1 VAPSLITSYYVQL
14 SPQGTSAL
22 VTPSFTPSNG
32 EVLVIKLVTW
42 DTAIAMG
49 APTGGS
55 QTYTSRI
62 INAPG
67 GFNEWA
73 GIYTAVISGS
83 PGAMT
88 VSSTPSASAR
98 ASMVVE
104 RWSGAQLA
112 ATPVTASSNGLSAP
126 ASGTITPS
134 SGTSVISWC
143 AGDAQAVD
151 PATKA
156 YLNSATNEGV
166 RDDHIGSNGVDYH
179 AWAASTGSSSQ
190 SYGLSAPTGMT
201 YVTAAIEVQASVG
214 AAATYP
220 TNLEQRRRLL
230 VAPRQVR
237 GGARI
242 ATPVRAQVNP
252 PFPTNGIKQPRR
264 LRGLLARRGEMFTPV
279 PSQAVVAAPSF
290 PPRPVRARLK
300 GLRLYRGE
308 MFAPPSDQLSDAQ
321 QYQRPRLRLPRI
333 FRARTA
339 SPVPAQIVVAP
350 PAYPPQSVRTRL
362 RGLRIFRGR
371 AAAVVPAQIV
381 VTAPAYPPANV
392 RTRVRGLRLFR
403 GRASAPVPAQIV
415 VTPPSF
421 TPLAV
426 RTRLRFAR
434 IFRGRTAAPVP
445 DQLVAP
451 PAPHLRPRGMA
462 PRRGHAAMPVP
473 PQIVVAPPAYPV
485 RPVRPRLKG
494 LRGVRGR
501 QAAMPVPPQV
511 VIVPPKMVPLFT
523 RLKQHAARIFRAESR
538 AVLPPVCDCVTHRP
552 NLGTTSRPSSGI
564 TARPD
569 SGTTARPCSC
579 NND

>member
-1 VAPSLITSYYVQL
+1 MAPSLITSYYVQI

-42 DTAIAMG
+42 DSAAAMG

-88 VSSTPSASAR
+88 VSSTPSTSLR
-98 ASMVVE
+98 GSMVVE

-112 ATPVTASSNGLSAP
+112 ATPVTSSSTGFAA
-126 ASGTITPS
+126 ASGSITPS

-143 AGDAQAVD
+143 AGDAQSVD
-151 PATKA
+151 PSTRA
-156 YLNSATNEGV
+156 YLASATQDGL
-166 RDDHIGSNGVDYH
+166 RDDHVGANGCDYH
-179 AWAASTGSSSQ
+179 AYQSSTGTGSQ
-190 SYGLSAPTGMT
+190 SYGLSAPTGMQ
-201 YVTAAIEVQASVG
+201 YVTVAIEVQASGG
-214 AAATYP
+214 AAAPAFP

-237 GGARI
+237 GVARI

-333 FRARTA
+333 FRGRTA
-339 SPVPAQIVVAP
+339 NPVPAQIVAAP

-371 AAAVVPAQIV
+371 AASVVPAQIV
-381 VTAPAYPPANV
+381 IAAPAYPPANV

-434 IFRGRTAAPVP
+434 IFRGRSAAPVP
-445 DQLVAP
+445 DQLVALP
-451 PAPHLRPRGMA
+451 SPHLRPRGMA

-473 PQIVVAPPAYPV
+473 PQIVVTPPAYPV

-494 LRGVRGR
+494 LRGARGR

-523 RLKQHAARIFRAESR
+523 RLKQHAVRIFRGESR

-569 SGTTARPCSC
+569 SGTTSRPCSC
-579 NND
+579 ND

>member
-1 VAPSLITSYYVQL
+1 MAPSLITSYYVQI

-42 DTAIAMG
+42 DSAAAMG

-88 VSSTPSASAR
+88 VSSTPSTSLR
-98 ASMVVE
+98 GSMVVE

-112 ATPVTASSNGLSAP
+112 ATPVTASSNNVGAP

-134 SGTSVISWC
+134 SGTSIISWC
-143 AGDAQAVD
+143 AGDAQSVD

-156 YLNSATNEGV
+156 YLNSASNEGV
-166 RDDHIGSNGVDYH
+166 RDDHVGANGCDFH

-201 YVTAAIEVQASVG
+201 YVTAAIEVQASAG
-214 AAATYP
+214 AAAVWIP
-220 TNLEQRRRLL
+220 VNPARRR
-230 VAPRQVR
+230 VQPPRR
-237 GGARI
+237 SSHI

-279 PSQAVVAAPSF
+279 PSQAAVAAPAF
-290 PPRPVRARLK
+290 PPRPVRSRLK

-333 FRARTA
+333 FRGRTA
-339 SPVPAQIVVAP
+339 NPVPAQIVAAP

-371 AAAVVPAQIV
+371 AASVVPAQIV
-381 VTAPAYPPANV
+381 VAAPAYPPANV

-403 GRASAPVPAQIV
+403 GRASAPVSAQIV

-434 IFRGRTAAPVP
+434 IFRGRTSAPVP

-473 PQIVVAPPAYPV
+473 PQIVVTPPAYPV

-523 RLKQHAARIFRAESR
+523 RLKQHAARIFRGESR

-552 NLGTTSRPSSGI
+552 NLGTTSRSS
-564 TARPD
+564 
-569 SGTTARPCSC
+569 SGTTAQPNSGTTSRPCSC
-579 NND
+579 ND

>member
-1 VAPSLITSYYVQL
+1 VAPSLITSYYVQI

-32 EVLVIKLVTW
+32 EVLVVKLVTW
-42 DTAIAMG
+42 DSAAALG
-49 APTGGS
+49 APSGGS

-67 GFNEWA
+67 GFNQWA
-73 GIYTAVISGS
+73 GIYTAVVSGS
-83 PGAMT
+83 PGSMT
-88 VSSTPSASAR
+88 VSSTPSTSLR
-98 ASMVVE
+98 GSMVVE

-112 ATPVTASSNGLSAP
+112 ATPVTASSASLGAP
-126 ASGTITPS
+126 ASGSITPS
-134 SGTSVISWC
+134 SGTSIISWA
-143 AGDAQAVD
+143 AGDAGSVD

-166 RDDHIGSNGVDYH
+166 RDDHVGSNGVDYH
-179 AWAASTGSSSQ
+179 AWAASTGSTSQ

-201 YVTAAIEVQASVG
+201 YVTVAIEVQASGG
-214 AAATYP
+214 AAASFP
-220 TNLEQRRRLL
+220 PNLEQRRRLL

-237 GGARI
+237 GVARI
-242 ATPVRAQVNP
+242 ATPVRDQVNP
-252 PFPTNGIKQPRR
+252 PFPFTGVKQPRR

-279 PSQAVVAAPSF
+279 PTQVVVAAPVF

-300 GLRLYRGE
+300 GLRMYRGE
-308 MFAPPSDQLSDAQ
+308 MFAPPSDQLNNGWQ
-321 QYQRPRLRLPRI
+321 PQRPRLRLPRI
-333 FRARTA
+333 FRGHTA
-339 SPVPAQIVVAP
+339 SPVPAQTVVVP

-362 RGLRIFRGR
+362 RGLRIFRGH
-371 AAAVVPAQIV
+371 AAVVVPAQIV
-381 VTAPAYPPANV
+381 VTPPAYPPANV
-392 RTRVRGLRLFR
+392 RARVRGLRLFR
-403 GRASAPVPAQIV
+403 GRVSAPVPAQIV
-415 VTPPSF
+415 VVPPSF

-445 DQLVAP
+445 DQIVAP

-473 PQIVVAPPAYPV
+473 PQIAVAPPAYPV
-485 RPVRPRLKG
+485 RPVRQRLKG

-511 VIVPPKMVPLFT
+511 VIVPPAYVPVLARFKRRLGLLFRGQAVT
-523 RLKQHAARIFRAESR
+523 PVAA
-538 AVLPPVCDCVTHRP
+538 VCDCTTHRP
-552 NLGTTSRPSSGI
+552 NLGTTSRPSSGM

-569 SGTTARPCSC
+569 SGTTSRPCSC
-579 NND
+579 NG

>member
-1 VAPSLITSYYVQL
+1 VAPSLITSYYVQI

-42 DTAIAMG
+42 DSAAAMG

-55 QTYTSRI
+55 QTYTSRV

-67 GFNEWA
+67 GFNQWC

-83 PGAMT
+83 PGSMT
-88 VSSTPSASAR
+88 VSSTPSVSLR
-98 ASMVVE
+98 GSMVVE

-112 ATPVTASSNGLSAP
+112 ATPVTATSASLGAP
-126 ASGTITPS
+126 ASGSITPS
-134 SGTSVISWC
+134 AGTSIISWC
-143 AGDAQAVD
+143 AGDVASVD

-166 RDDHIGSNGVDYH
+166 RDDHVGSNGVDYH
-179 AWAASTGSSSQ
+179 AYASSTGSSSQ

-201 YVTAAIEVQASVG
+201 YVTAAIEVQASGG

-220 TNLEQRRRLL
+220 TNLEQRRRLI

-237 GGARI
+237 GVARI
-242 ATPVRAQVNP
+242 ATPVRDQVNP
-252 PFPTNGIKQPRR
+252 PFPFTGAKQPRR

-279 PSQAVVAAPSF
+279 PSQVVVAAPVF

-300 GLRLYRGE
+300 GLRLYREE
-308 MFAPPSDQLSDAQ
+308 MFAPPPEQLNNTRQ
-321 QYQRPRLRLPRI
+321 PQRPRLRLPRI
-333 FRARTA
+333 FRGRTA
-339 SPVPAQIVVAP
+339 SPVPAQIVVVP

-371 AAAVVPAQIV
+371 
-381 VTAPAYPPANV
+381 
-392 RTRVRGLRLFR
+392 
-403 GRASAPVPAQIV
+403 SATVVPAQIV

-434 IFRGRTAAPVP
+434 IFRGRAAAPVP

-473 PQIVVAPPAYPV
+473 PQIVVTPPAYPV

-501 QAAMPVPPQV
+501 QAAMPVPAQV

-523 RLKQHAARIFRAESR
+523 RLKQHAARIFRGESR
-538 AVLPPVCDCVTHRP
+538 AVLPPVCDCTTHRP
-552 NLGTTSRPSSGI
+552 NLGTTSRPGSGI
-564 TARPD
+564 TAARPD

-579 NND
+579 GND

>member
-1 VAPSLITSYYVQL
+1 MAPTLVNSYYVQI

-32 EVLVIKLVTW
+32 EVLVVKLVTW
-42 DTAIAMG
+42 DSGSPLG

-55 QTYTSRI
+55 QTYTSRVT
-62 INAPG
+62 NAPG
-67 GFNEWA
+67 GFNQWA
-73 GIYTAVISGS
+73 AIYTAVISGS
-83 PGAMT
+83 PGSMT
-88 VSSTPSASAR
+88 VSSTPSVSLR
-98 ASMVVE
+98 GSMVVE

-112 ATPVTASSNGLSAP
+112 ATPVTASS
-126 ASGTITPS
+126 ASTGAATGSITPTA
-134 SGTSVISWC
+134 GTSVISWA
-143 AGDAQAVD
+143 AGDVNSVD
-151 PATKA
+151 PATRA
-156 YLNSATNEGV
+156 YLASATQDGL
-166 RDDHIGSNGVDYH
+166 RDDHVGSNGVDYH
-179 AWAASTGSSSQ
+179 AYQSSTGTSSQ
-190 SYGLSAPTGMT
+190 SYGLSAPTGMG
-201 YVTAAIEVQASVG
+201 YVTVAIEVQAAASG
-214 AAATYP
+214 APAFP

-252 PFPTNGIKQPRR
+252 PFPFTGVKQPRR
-264 LRGLLARRGEMFTPV
+264 LRGLLARRGELFTPV
-279 PSQAVVAAPSF
+279 PTQVVAAAPAF
-290 PPRPVRARLK
+290 PPRPVRARIK
-300 GLRLYRGE
+300 GLRMYRGE

-333 FRARTA
+333 LRGHTA
-339 SPVPAQIVVAP
+339 SPVPAQIAVVP
-350 PAYPPQSVRTRL
+350 PDYPPQSLRTRL
-362 RGLRIFRGR
+362 RGLRLFRGR

-381 VTAPAYPPANV
+381 ATAPAYPPVNV

-434 IFRGRTAAPVP
+434 IFRGRAVVPVP

-473 PQIVVAPPAYPV
+473 PQIIVAPPAYPV

-494 LRGVRGR
+494 LRLSRPR
-501 QAAMPVPPQV
+501 ATMPVPPQV
-511 VIVPPKMVPLFT
+511 IIVPPAYVPVLARFKRRLGLLFRGQSVT
-523 RLKQHAARIFRAESR
+523 PVAA
-538 AVLPPVCDCVTHRP
+538 VCDCTTHRP
-552 NLGTTSRPSSGI
+552 NLGTTSRPSSGM

-569 SGTTARPCSC
+569 SGTTSRPCSC
-579 NND
+579 ND

>member
-134 SGTSVISWC
+134 SGTSIISWC

-201 YVTAAIEVQASVG
+201 YVTAAIEVQASAG
-214 AAATYP
+214 AAAVWIP
-220 TNLEQRRRLL
+220 VMAVHRRIQ
-230 VAPRQVR
+230 APRR
-237 GGARI
+237 SSHI

-252 PFPTNGIKQPRR
+252 PLPVNGIRQPKAFRGR
-264 LRGLLARRGEMFTPV
+264 LSRRGESFMPV
-279 PSQAVVAAPSF
+279 PSQVVVASPAYPVAPS
-290 PPRPVRARLK
+290 RIRIK
-300 GLRLYRGE
+300 GLRLPRGRSAGPVPAQIAVAAPAYPVQSVRE
-308 MFAPPSDQLSDAQ
+308 RLSRLRAFRAHVAAPPVDQPSAPQNVRL
-321 QYQRPRLRLPRI
+321 RLRLPRI
-333 FRARTA
+333 FRGRPVT
-339 SPVPAQIVVAP
+339 PVPAQVVLIA
-350 PAYPPQSVRTRL
+350 PAYPPQSVRVRL

-371 AAAVVPAQIV
+371 AAGPVPDQVTVVPPSY
-381 VTAPAYPPANV
+381 APQSV
-392 RTRVRGLRLFR
+392 RPRLKWLRLFR
-403 GRASAPVPAQIV
+403 PRASAPVAGQVAVPTAPRVRAHPMAPRRGHVAMPAPPQIV
-415 VTPPSF
+415 VTPP
-421 TPLAV
+421 
-426 RTRLRFAR
+426 
-434 IFRGRTAAPVP
+434 
-445 DQLVAP
+445 
-451 PAPHLRPRGMA
+451 
-462 PRRGHAAMPVP
+462 
-473 PQIVVAPPAYPV
+473 AYPP
-485 RPVRPRLKG
+485 RPSRPRLKG
-494 LRGVRGR
+494 LRLSRPR
-501 QAAMPVPPQV
+501 AAMPVPPQV
-511 VIVPPKMVPLFT
+511 IIVPPAFVPVFSRFKRRLGLLFRGQSVT
-523 RLKQHAARIFRAESR
+523 PLAA
-538 AVLPPVCDCVTHRP
+538 VCDCTTHRP
-552 NLGTTSRPSSGI
+552 NLGTTSRSS
-564 TARPD
+564 
-569 SGTTARPCSC
+569 SGTTARANSGTTSRPCSC

>member
-1 VAPSLITSYYVQL
+1 VAPSLVASYYV
-14 SPQGTSAL
+14 PSAGASTATIS
-22 VTPSFTPSNG
+22 TPSFTPSNG
-32 EVLVIKLVTW
+32 EVIVVKLETL
-42 DTAIAMG
+42 DTTIAMG

-62 INAPG
+62 TVAPG
-67 GFNEWA
+67 GFRPWV
-73 GIYTAVISGS
+73 GIYSATVSGS
-83 PGAMT
+83 PGSMT
-88 VSSTPSASAR
+88 VSSTPGALAR
-98 ASMVVE
+98 YSMCVE
-104 RWSGAQLA
+104 RWSSATLA
-112 ATPVTASSNGLSAP
+112 ASPVTNSGGTTNG
-126 ASGTITPS
+126 ASGAAASTLTTS
-134 SGTSVISWC
+134 AANSVISWV
-143 AGDAQAVD
+143 AGDAQSLD
-151 PATKA
+151 PAARA
-156 YLNSATNEGV
+156 YLNSATDEGV
-166 RDDHIGSNGVDYH
+166 RDDHVGANGVSYH
-179 AWAASTGSSSQ
+179 ARQNVAAAGSTSF
-190 SYGLSAPTGMT
+190 GLSAPTGMQWDI
-201 YVTAAIEVQASVG
+201 AGIEVLDAGG

-252 PFPTNGIKQPRR
+252 PFPFTGIKQPRR

-279 PSQAVVAAPSF
+279 PSQVAVAAPVF

-300 GLRLYRGE
+300 ALRLYRGE

-321 QYQRPRLRLPRI
+321 QSQRPRLRLPRM
-333 FRARTA
+333 FRGRTA
-339 SPVPAQIVVAP
+339 APVPAQVVVVP

-371 AAAVVPAQIV
+371 
-381 VTAPAYPPANV
+381 TATV
-392 RTRVRGLRLFR
+392 
-403 GRASAPVPAQIV
+403 VPAQIV

-434 IFRGRTAAPVP
+434 LFRGRSAAPVP

-473 PQIVVAPPAYPV
+473 SQIVVAPPAYPV

-494 LRGVRGR
+494 VRGVRGR

-523 RLKQHAARIFRAESR
+523 RLKQHAARIFRGESR

-552 NLGTTSRPSSGI
+552 NLGTTSRSS
-564 TARPD
+564 
-569 SGTTARPCSC
+569 SGTTAQPNSGTTSRPCSC
-579 NND
+579 ND